1 MDAKCEQVADTLC
14 VYSCIY
20 VMCVWKEENR
30 AKSIPVSSYCF
41 FKQVFYPPYRFT
53 SLSSTRNAVGKV
65 SLPERLKI
73 FVQKHTFACCLYV
86 RSKFGIPHAG
96 NSRRWNFIEQGVR
109 EYTVFAPKRQKGRGC
124 WKQTRN
130 DTWYDVILFTKTQ
143 YCSCEKM
150 KENEMAGECVFHW
163 VNKKAYRV
171 SARKHKGRST
181 CKTEE

>member
-1 MDAKCEQVADTLC
+1 MNKSQIHYAFTRASTLC
-14 VYSCIY
+14 VSEKKRTEQNQYPY
-20 VMCVWKEENR
+20 PLTV
-30 AKSIPVSSYCF
+30 F

-73 FVQKHTFACCLYV
+73 LVQKHTFACCLYV
-86 RSKFGIPHAG
+86 RSKFGLSHAG

-130 DTWYDVILFTKTQ
+130 DT
-143 YCSCEKM
+143 
-150 KENEMAGECVFHW
+150 
-163 VNKKAYRV
+163 
-171 SARKHKGRST
+171 
-181 CKTEE
+181 